1 MITQQYCELKWTY
14 IRMAIVLIVLG
25 FDSSVPRAR
34 NISHTFHL
42 DENKHNLPHPNKT
55 QGRREGGETG
65 ATAPGPKCTRGPFFA
80 NFIIYF
86 SLKWNRLLRLYL
98 LSEGPKCKADN
109 MILISCDNKPI
120 GLKEIVKYVL
130 SGLNSDYLH

>member
-1 MITQQYCELKWTY
+1 
-14 IRMAIVLIVLG
+14 MAIVLIVLG

-65 ATAPGPKCTRGPFFA
+65 ATAPGPKCT
-80 NFIIYF
+80 

-130 SGLNSDYLH
+130 SSLNSDYVH